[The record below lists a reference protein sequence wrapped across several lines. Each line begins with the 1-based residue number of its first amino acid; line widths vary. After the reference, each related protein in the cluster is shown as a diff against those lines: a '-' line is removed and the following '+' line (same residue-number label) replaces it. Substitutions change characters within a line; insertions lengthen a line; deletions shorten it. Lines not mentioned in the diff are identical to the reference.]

1 MMAEESSR
9 DRRGNSDG
17 NGEGNHLPDRL
28 LTVREVADMLHVH
41 TNTVRGWSDLGLIKS
56 YRVGP
61 RGDRRFNAKD
71 LNSFITTVRPNLG
84 GAALIV
90 DDDIGVRQLI
100 EDAIV
105 EQGYKVVAVENGER
119 ALEELERQRF
129 DVIFLDLVLP
139 GLSGVDVIRSIKG
152 RNKRTLVAVITGHGD
167 DPIALEAMSLG
178 PLFFIRKPFKMSDIT
193 EVIDAVM
200 RPKL

>member
-1 MMAEESSR
+1 MTEESSHY
-9 DRRGNSDG
+9 RRGNNDG
-17 NGEGNHLPDRL
+17 NPLIDRL
-28 LTVREVADMLHVH
+28 LTTNEVADLLRVH
-41 TNTVRGWSDLGLIKS
+41 PNTVRIWSDLGLIKS
-56 YRVGP
+56 YRLGP

-119 ALEELERQRF
+119 ALQELERQRF